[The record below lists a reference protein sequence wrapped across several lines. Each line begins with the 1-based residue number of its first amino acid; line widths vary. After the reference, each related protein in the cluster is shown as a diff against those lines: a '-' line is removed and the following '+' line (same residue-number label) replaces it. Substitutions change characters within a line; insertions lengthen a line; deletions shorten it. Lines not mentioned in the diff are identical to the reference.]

1 MAGDKREE
9 HTYRIPTPWRSRI
22 DKLTEQQRES
32 IRIRL
37 QETTRAPIK
46 SRRIRAIDVNSSQQ
60 WQPPLRIEVGR
71 LCAHLEK
78 DAPVER
84 VVAIFES
91 SAYLVV
97 TQSRGMDN
105 MLPYFFSRED
115 VRRVYY
121 VEDAD

>member
-1 MAGDKREE
+1 MTGDKREE

-60 WQPPLRIEVGR
+60 WQPALRIEVGR

-78 DAPVER
+78 DAPAER